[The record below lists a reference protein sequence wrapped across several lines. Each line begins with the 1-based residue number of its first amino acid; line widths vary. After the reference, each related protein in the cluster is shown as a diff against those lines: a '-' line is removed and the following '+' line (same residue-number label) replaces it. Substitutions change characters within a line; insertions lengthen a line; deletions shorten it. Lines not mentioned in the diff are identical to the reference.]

1 MNDSSNCFRK
11 GRMFHAALVVH
22 DIAATQPVACSAGL
36 IGWRK
41 RSKHAKKEPEMLL
54 FTSLENAT

>member
-1 MNDSSNCFRK
+1 
-11 GRMFHAALVVH
+11 MFHAALVVR
-22 DIAATQPVACSAGL
+22 DDRVTEPAQFTAGL

-54 FTSLENAT
+54 FTSLENTT

>member
-1 MNDSSNCFRK
+1 
-11 GRMFHAALVVH
+11 MFHAALVVH

-41 RSKHAKKEPEMLL
+41 QSKHAKKEPEMLL